1 MTKLLNVIAD
11 TVTDGT
17 ATETAKSFLEK
28 ANEWMT
34 ANPFWGAV
42 VIVGVAAVVCG
53 LLYYFGA
60 YKRKRR

>member
-1 MTKLLNVIAD
+1 MTNIANVLTE

-42 VIVGVAAVVCG
+42 IIVGVAAVVCG

-60 YKRKRR
+60 YKRKCR

>member
-1 MTKLLNVIAD
+1 MLNVL
-11 TVTDGT
+11 
-17 ATETAKSFLEK
+17 ATEGVVEETKTFLEK

-34 ANPFWGAV
+34 SNPFWGAV
-42 VIVGVAAVVCG
+42 IIVGVAAVVCG